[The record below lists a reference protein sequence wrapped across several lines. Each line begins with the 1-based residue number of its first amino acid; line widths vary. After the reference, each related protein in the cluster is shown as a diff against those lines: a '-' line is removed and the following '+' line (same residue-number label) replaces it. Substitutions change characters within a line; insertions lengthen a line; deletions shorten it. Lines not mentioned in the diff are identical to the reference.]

1 MTYIEIK
8 VKSPLSSIIK
18 KYINSTEPINE
29 FPKNNQ
35 ACKVLTNKPFFK
47 TQKKLILKS
56 FSEYDLFLPYP
67 KSNNINTTSY
77 KINKE
82 RPISNKIYPC
92 KTINVIKKCG
102 INSPLILNVNNKL
115 GNNKKKCTKSL
126 SSYSPNKKKKKLKL
140 KIDEFLQNVKYK
152 SPIDLLVEKKENE
165 LNIKYSH
172 KPKKSNQKIL
182 SNFIKKNIK
191 YIRSN
196 SFKDNYYFIKSKLNS
211 ITKSTEKKVSNN
223 ENELKFDNEK
233 YQKFRTISNNIKR
246 QIKLSDKNLSKKQLL
261 QQIKKEKNEMNI
273 KRISQLKQDIG
284 DNKILY
290 TPKNF
295 IKYRKDNFSY
305 YKLNLLIKKL
315 NCEFTYKNRF
325 ILSNKLDIN
334 LEDYLKK

>member
-67 KSNNINTTSY
+67 KSNNCSKTTYGNINTTSY

-115 GNNKKKCTKSL
+115 GNNKKKYTKSL
-126 SSYSPNKKKKKLKL
+126 SSYSPNKKKK
-140 KIDEFLQNVKYK
+140 N
-152 SPIDLLVEKKENE
+152 
-165 LNIKYSH
+165 
-172 KPKKSNQKIL
+172 
-182 SNFIKKNIK
+182 
-191 YIRSN
+191 
-196 SFKDNYYFIKSKLNS
+196 
-211 ITKSTEKKVSNN
+211 
-223 ENELKFDNEK
+223 
-233 YQKFRTISNNIKR
+233 
-246 QIKLSDKNLSKKQLL
+246 
-261 QQIKKEKNEMNI
+261 
-273 KRISQLKQDIG
+273 
-284 DNKILY
+284 
-290 TPKNF
+290 
-295 IKYRKDNFSY
+295 
-305 YKLNLLIKKL
+305 
-315 NCEFTYKNRF
+315 
-325 ILSNKLDIN
+325 
-334 LEDYLKK
+334 